1 MKQKNRIVLSALS
14 VILTLA
20 LLAGGTMAW
29 FSDTEQVDANFSAG
43 ILDAIVTPEN
53 PNEKM
58 AIDFTNLRPMELEQ
72 LKADFQDEDGEPV
85 KNRPGEGFPADNLPL
100 YFHKVNIKNGG
111 TLPTRITLSVEPV
124 DPCGKD
130 IKNMVDNGAGGV
142 KQDGVVKCDN
152 GLKDALQLLLC
163 QQDDNGKL
171 IVENVPV
178 LWKNGQPVSYVLPE
192 TLAANAEEDFIL
204 AAWLPSD
211 KVDNAYQAK
220 HFHGNLVVSALQ
232 ADMDVVPAYLNVN
245 YATGRAE
252 NTQGYALS
260 QKGSPT
266 FVDDPELGC
275 KVLSFDGVDDAYGY
289 QLQDTDYDKMLKSL
303 SIEAYFNTNDNST
316 DRCVFS
322 NQQDSGM
329 GIEIEDGKIQFRIH
343 ISDNGLCI
351 IETPINTHEWI
362 HAVGTYDG
370 ETIKLYCNGKLMASQ
385 SVPGSHY
392 LRPPKDINNIYAGAD
407 SAPNGIADFLFNGKI
422 HSVGLYDQALSD
434 TEVKL
439 IYAALP
445 KA

>member
-14 VILTLA
+14 VILTLT

-43 ILDAIVTPEN
+43 ILDAVVTPEN

-72 LKADFQDEDGEPV
+72 LKADFLDGTPV
-85 KNRPGEGFPADNLPL
+85 GNRPGEGFPADNLPL

-111 TLPTRITLSVEPV
+111 TLPMRITLSVEPA
-124 DPCGKD
+124 DPCGVD

-142 KQDGVVKCDN
+142 KQDGTVKCNN
-152 GLKDALQLLLC
+152 GLKNALQLLLC
-163 QQDDNGKL
+163 QKDADGTL

-211 KVDNAYQAK
+211 KVGNAYQAK
-220 HFHGNLVVSALQ
+220 HFHGSLVVSAAQ
-232 ADMDVVPAYLNVN
+232 SDVDVVPAYLNVK
-245 YATGRAE
+245 YATGSAE

-260 QKGSPT
+260 QKGSPA
-266 FVDDPELGC
+266 FVDDAELGC
-275 KVLSFDGVDDAYGY
+275 KVLSLDGRGDAYGY
-289 QLQDTDYDKMLKSL
+289 QLQDADYDKMLKSL
-303 SIEAYFNTNDNST
+303 SIEAYFNANNNQSEQ
-316 DRCVFS
+316 CVFS
-322 NQQDSGM
+322 NQQGSGM
-329 GIEIEDGKIQFRIH
+329 GIDVNNGKLQLWIYVNNGRH
-343 ISDNGLCI
+343 IL
-351 IETPINTHEWI
+351 ETPVETNKWV
-362 HAVGTYDG
+362 HAVGTFDG
-370 ETIKLYCNGKLMASQ
+370 ETIKLYCNGELKVSESASGTF
-385 SVPGSHY
+385 S
-392 LRPPKDINNIYAGAD
+392 RPPHDTSIIYAGAD
-407 SAPNGIADFLFNGKI
+407 SEPNGGADWFFHGKI

-439 IYAALP
+439 IYDTLP